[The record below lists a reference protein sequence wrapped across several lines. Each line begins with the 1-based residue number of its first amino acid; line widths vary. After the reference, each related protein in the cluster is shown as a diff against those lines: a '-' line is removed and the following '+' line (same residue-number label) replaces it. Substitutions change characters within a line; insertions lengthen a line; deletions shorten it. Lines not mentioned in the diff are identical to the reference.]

1 MKAIASAPVQ
11 NSVSETPITI
21 CQLLHSL
28 NVGGAEILASRL
40 ARRLSGKKWR
50 FVFFCLDASGVQ
62 ADEMRAAG
70 FPVEVLGRKPGFDR
84 NCMKQLAQLWEK
96 YQVRFVQAHQYTPF
110 FYALGARGFT
120 QKNPPILFTEHGR
133 FFPDFPNFKHKI
145 FNRIFMRSTD
155 RITAVSQSVAN
166 AVIQNEGIPA
176 ARVEVIRNGIDEIRF
191 TQNRMSEPQKTAL
204 RTSLG
209 LTNERIILFTARLD
223 PIKDHPTAIQAMKY
237 LLNFPSIQTSDETPV
252 LLLAGDGPE
261 RKTIESCVQEN
272 HLENRIRLLGERTDI
287 SELLQISDIF
297 LLTSK
302 SEGIP
307 LTILEA
313 FASGVPV
320 VATDVGG
327 IPEVINTEKN
337 GLLAASG
344 DFRQIALHL
353 EKILKNPDTAA
364 QITENARIRFEDEF
378 TETQMLAQYEKIFE
392 EICR

>member
-1 MKAIASAPVQ
+1 
-11 NSVSETPITI
+11 
-21 CQLLHSL
+21 
-28 NVGGAEILASRL
+28 
-40 ARRLSGKKWR
+40 
-50 FVFFCLDASGVQ
+50 
-62 ADEMRAAG
+62 
-70 FPVEVLGRKPGFDR
+70 
-84 NCMKQLAQLWEK
+84 
-96 YQVRFVQAHQYTPF
+96 
-110 FYALGARGFT
+110 
-120 QKNPPILFTEHGR
+120 
-133 FFPDFPNFKHKI
+133 
-145 FNRIFMRSTD
+145 
-155 RITAVSQSVAN
+155 
-166 AVIQNEGIPA
+166 
-176 ARVEVIRNGIDEIRF
+176 
-191 TQNRMSEPQKTAL
+191 MSEPQKTAL

-364 QITENARIRFEDEF
+364 QITENARIRFEEEF